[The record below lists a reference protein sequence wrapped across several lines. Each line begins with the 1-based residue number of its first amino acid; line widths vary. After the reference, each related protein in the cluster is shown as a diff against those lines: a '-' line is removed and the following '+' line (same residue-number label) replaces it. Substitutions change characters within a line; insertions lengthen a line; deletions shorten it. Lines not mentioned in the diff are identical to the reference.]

1 MKKLTK
7 REKILLGVSI
17 VGAGVAGYFGFK
29 CYRYK
34 IDNQL
39 LEKGLKKAEDDLL
52 TIIKDKE
59 NINDRLNFVEFL
71 VIESDCI
78 PKALQNGNN
87 KLSRVQSKIAA
98 EIERLILKPN
108 DIQTQK
114 MLENHKAEEAKLI
127 EHISN
132 AMKLDEAVKTD
143 QNIYAK

>member
-39 LEKGLKKAEDDLL
+39 LENGLKKAEDDLL
-52 TIIKDKE
+52 NIIKDKE
-59 NINDRLNFVEFL
+59 NTTDRLNFIEFL

-78 PKALQNGNN
+78 PKALQNANN
-87 KLSRVQSKIAA
+87 KLSRVQSKISVAT
-98 EIERLILKPN
+98 ERLSLKPN

-114 MLENHKAEEAKLI
+114 FLENNKAEESKLI
-127 EHISN
+127 EHIAK
-132 AMKLDEAVKTD
+132 AMKLDEAVKAD

>member
-34 IDNQL
+34 INNQL
-39 LEKGLKKAEDDLL
+39 LENGLKKAEDDLL
-52 TIIKDKE
+52 NIIKDKE
-59 NINDRLNFVEFL
+59 NTTDRLNFIEFL

-78 PKALQNGNN
+78 PKALQNANN
-87 KLSRVQSKIAA
+87 KLSRVQSKIEAA
-98 EIERLILKPN
+98 TERLMLKPN

-114 MLENHKAEEAKLI
+114 WLENNKAEEAKLI
-127 EHISN
+127 EHITK
-132 AMKLDEAVKTD
+132 AMKLDEAVKSD
-143 QNIYAK
+143 KNIYAK

>member
-29 CYRYK
+29 CYKYK

-39 LEKGLKKAEDDLL
+39 LENGLKKAEDDLL
-52 TIIKDKE
+52 NIIKEKE
-59 NINDRLNFVEFL
+59 NTNDRLNFIEFL
-71 VIESDCI
+71 VIESDCV
-78 PKALQNGNN
+78 PKALQNANN

-98 EIERLILKPN
+98 ATERLLKVPY
-108 DIQTQK
+108 DEQTQEWLK
-114 MLENHKAEEAKLI
+114 NNKAEEAKLI
-127 EHISN
+127 EHIAN
-132 AMKLDEAVKTD
+132 ALKLDEAVKTD

>member
-1 MKKLTK
+1 MKKLTR

-17 VGAGVAGYFGFK
+17 VSAGVAGYFGFK

-34 IDNQL
+34 INNQL
-39 LEKGLKKAEDDLL
+39 LEKVLKKS
-52 TIIKDKE
+52 DKE
-59 NINDRLNFVEFL
+59 KKNINDRLNFIEFL

-87 KLSRVQSKIAA
+87 KLSRVQSKIAVA
-98 EIERLILKPN
+98 TERLLKVPT
-108 DIQTQK
+108 DIDAQK
-114 MLENHKAEEAKLI
+114 MLENCKAEESKLI
-127 EHISN
+127 EHITK

>member
-34 IDNQL
+34 INNQL

-52 TIIKDKE
+52 NIIKDKE

-87 KLSRVQSKIAA
+87 KLSRVQSKISAA
-98 EIERLILKPN
+98 TERLLKVPT
-108 DIQTQK
+108 DIDAQK
-114 MLENHKAEEAKLI
+114 MLENCTAEESKLI
-127 EHISN
+127 EHISK
-132 AMKLDEAVKTD
+132 ALKLDEAVKTD